1 MKLTRTLGLA
11 LLFVLA
17 WGTSAFAQSWTPLTN
32 QPTFNASTSLLLT
45 DGTVLVQQ
53 YSGRQIWRLTPD
65 NTGSY
70 VHGTWSQLASLPT
83 NYAPLYY
90 GSAVLPDGRVIMEG
104 GEYNF
109 GAQVETNLGAIY
121 DPVANK
127 WTAVNPPTGWSSIGD
142 GASIVLANGTY
153 MQGDALSSKQAL
165 FNAANLTWTTTGTG
179 KGDAN
184 SEEGWLLLPDRSVI
198 TTDANNSANPLQAER
213 YNPTTGKWG
222 KAGNTV
228 VPLADPGSHEVGP
241 SVLRPNGTA
250 LFTGGTSHNAILDF
264 TAKKWSAGPDF
275 PKIGGQL
282 DAADGPASLLPNGNV
297 LSSVS
302 PGIFQPP
309 THFYEF
315 DLATN
320 TWIQEPETPN
330 SPQKTSY
337 EGRMLLLPTGQ
348 VLFTDGTNDIE
359 VYTTVG
365 NPDPTWAPAIVSVPA
380 NLTRGTT
387 ATISGTQFNGLSAG
401 AAYGDDAAMASNYPL
416 VRVTNH
422 ASGHVSYFKTHD
434 HSTMGVATGTRRV
447 STMFDVPSGAE
458 TGASDLSV
466 VANGIASPA
475 VSVTIQ

>member
-1 MKLTRTLGLA
+1 MKLKRMLGSA
-11 LLFVLA
+11 LLVLIA
-17 WGTSAFAQSWTPLTN
+17 WGTSAVAQSWQPLAH
-32 QPTFNASTSLLLT
+32 QPTFSASTALLLT

-53 YSGRQIWRLTPD
+53 YIGRQIWRLTPD

-70 VHGTWSQLASLPT
+70 VNGTWSQLASLPT

-90 GSAVLPDGRVIMEG
+90 GSAVLSDGRVIFEG

-109 GAQVETNLGAIY
+109 GQFAETNLGAIY
-121 DPVANK
+121 DPVTNK
-127 WTAVNPPTGWSSIGD
+127 WTPVAPPSGWTSIGD
-142 GASIVLANGTY
+142 GQSVVLANGTY
-153 MQGDALSSKQAL
+153 MQADALSTKQAL
-165 FNAANLTWTTTGTG
+165 LNAANLTWTTTGAG
-179 KGDAN
+179 KADIN

-198 TTDANNSANPLQAER
+198 TTDANNTSNPLQAER
-213 YNPTTGKWG
+213 YNPTTGTWG

-250 LFTGGTSHNAILDF
+250 LFTGGTAHNAIL
-264 TAKKWSAGPDF
+264 TLATHSWAAGPDF

-297 LSSVS
+297 LCSVS
-302 PGIFQPP
+302 PGVFNPP
-309 THFYEF
+309 THFFEF
-315 DLATN
+315 DGSGF
-320 TWIQEPETPN
+320 IQEPETTN

-348 VLFTDGTNDIE
+348 ILVTDGTPDVEI
-359 VYTTVG
+359 YTSVG
-365 NPDPTWAPAIVSVPA
+365 NPDPSWAPSIVSIPQT
-380 NLTRGTT
+380 LTRGTT
-387 ATISGTQFNGLSAG
+387 VTVSGTQFNGLSQG
-401 AAYGDDAAMASNYPL
+401 AAYGDDAQMATNYPL

-422 ASGHVSYFKTHD
+422 ATGHVAYFKTHN
-434 HSTMGVATGTRRV
+434 HSVMGVATGTRRV
-447 STMFDVPSGAE
+447 STKFDVPAAAE

>member
-1 MKLTRTLGLA
+1 VKLIRTLGLA
-11 LLFVLA
+11 LLVLLA
-17 WGTSAFAQSWTPLTN
+17 WGTSAFAQSWQPLAH

-70 VHGTWSQLASLPT
+70 VNGTWSQLASLPT

-90 GSAVLPDGRVIMEG
+90 GSGVLPDGRVIFEG

-109 GAQVETNLGAIY
+109 GSQSETNLGAIY

-127 WTAVNPPTGWSSIGD
+127 WTAVTPPAGWNSIGD
-142 GASIVLANGTY
+142 GASIVLANGVY
-153 MQGDALSSKQAL
+153 MQGDALSSRQAL
-165 FNAANLTWTTTGTG
+165 LNATNLTWTTTGTG
-179 KGDAN
+179 KADAN
-184 SEEGWLLLPDRSVI
+184 SEEGWILLPDRSVL

-213 YNPTTGKWG
+213 YSQTTGKWT

-241 SVLRPNGTA
+241 SVLRPDGTA
-250 LFTGGTSHNAILDF
+250 LFTGGTAHNAIL
-264 TAKKWSAGPDF
+264 TLATHSWAAGPDF
-275 PKIGGQL
+275 PKVGGQL
-282 DAADGPASLLPNGNV
+282 DAADGPASILPNGNV

-302 PGIFQPP
+302 PGIFNPP

-315 DLATN
+315 NGTSF
-320 TWIQEPETPN
+320 IQEPETPN
-330 SPQKTSY
+330 SPSKTSY
-337 EGRMLLLPTGQ
+337 EGRMLALPTGQ
-348 VLFTDGTNDIE
+348 VLFTDGSADIE

-365 NPDPTWAPAIVSVPA
+365 NPDPTWAPAIVSVPQT
-380 NLTRGTT
+380 LTRGTIV
-387 ATISGTQFNGLSAG
+387 TISGTQFNGLSAG

-434 HSTMGVATGTRRV
+434 HSTMGVATGSRRV
-447 STMFDVPSGAE
+447 STKFDVPAGAE

-466 VANGIASPA
+466 VANGIASAA